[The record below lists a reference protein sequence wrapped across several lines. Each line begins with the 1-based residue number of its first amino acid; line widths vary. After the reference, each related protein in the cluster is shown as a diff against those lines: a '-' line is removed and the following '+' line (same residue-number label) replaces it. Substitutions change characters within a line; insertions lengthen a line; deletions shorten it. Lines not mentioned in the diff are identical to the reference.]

1 MLYSYNMSNDDDLDA
16 VFKALA
22 NPARR
27 RLLDALK
34 DGPRTTGQLCEIED
48 GLDRCT
54 VMQHL
59 KTLEA
64 ADLILVRREGRER
77 WNHLNAEPI
86 KAELITARL
95 QEVRDAGVCV
105 AGALSPQRTQQFWRT
120 VVDAG
125 VDLFV
130 IRGTTV
136 SAEHVSGC
144 LLYTSPSPRDS

>member
-1 MLYSYNMSNDDDLDA
+1 MVAGDPNMLYSYNMSNPDVLDA

-34 DGPRTTGQLCEIED
+34 DRALTTGQLCEIEE

-59 KTLEA
+59 KALEA

-86 KAELITARL
+86 KAVHDRWLAPYTRGAVSKLSDLKARV
-95 QEVRDAGVCV
+95 ED
-105 AGALSPQRTQQFWRT
+105 
-120 VVDAG
+120 
-125 VDLFV
+125 
-130 IRGTTV
+130 
-136 SAEHVSGC
+136 
-144 LLYTSPSPRDS
+144 